1 MGARMRAFDW
11 SLTPLGPAAEW
22 PQSLKTA
29 VRIVLTSRQAMFVW
43 WGKDLINIYN
53 DPYKAIVGGKHPEA
67 LGQPAS
73 QVWREIWD
81 QVGPRVESAIRNDE
95 GTYDEALLLIMERN
109 GYPEETYYTFS
120 YSPVPN
126 DGGGI
131 GGIICANTD
140 DTQKI
145 IGERQL
151 ALLRDLAAATAD
163 ARTFDDACSRSA
175 GCLTGNPFDLPFAMI
190 YLTDPGRERLFLA
203 GTSGV
208 EPGHPAVP
216 DSVPFGEDRIWPF
229 AEVLRSH
236 SLRHISLPDDLA
248 ATLPRGPW
256 EYPPRQAVA
265 VPIAPSGQTGR
276 AGVLIV
282 GLNPVRLFD
291 DNYRG
296 FIDLVAA
303 QIAASIANAQAYEE
317 ERKRTQALA
326 ELDRAKTTFFSN
338 VSHEFRTP
346 LTLML
351 GPIDDILAKPAD
363 QVTPDNREL
372 LTIVHR
378 NGRRLLKLVNSLLDF
393 SRIEAGRV
401 RAVFQPVDLAAFTA
415 ELASVFR
422 AATENAGLRLVIDC
436 PPLPESAY
444 VDRDMWEKIV
454 LNLVSNAFK
463 YTLAGRIT
471 VSLRADETAGH
482 RSVLLS
488 VEDTGIGIPEDELP
502 RIFDRFH
509 RVEGARGRTQ
519 EGTGIGLA
527 LAMELVKLHGGVLG
541 VESVAGRGS
550 TFRVRLPLGKDHLP
564 ADRIDGG
571 KTLASTAIG
580 ADAFVEEALRWL
592 PDAGSVPA
600 QPLPSPTAEEETARL
615 PDVMDHGRPTVV
627 LADDNMDMREYVYRL
642 LSADYNVIAVADGR
656 QALRAVLERP
666 PDLVLTDVMMPN
678 LDGFGLLGAMRADP
692 RVASIPVILLSARA
706 GEEARVEGLQAG
718 ADDYLIKPF
727 SARELLARVAGTLAL
742 ARLRRLAFQREEELK
757 AETSNIL
764 ESITEGFIE
773 LDGGYNFT
781 YVNSAARNIFRMGW
795 DDLVGSDFRLLF
807 PEAVGTD
814 LESGLGRAMEQRVP
828 TNLVYHHMASDRW
841 YEINAYPAKHG
852 GLAVYF
858 RDITERRRSDE
869 VQAGYAR
876 IATLRFD
883 MAMALA
889 SGDGLAAVLQR
900 SATLLVEHLDM
911 AFARIWLIDREPAML
926 ELRASAGIY
935 TDLDGAHG
943 RVPVG
948 RFKIGRIA
956 ESRLPHL
963 TNDMGNDPEIGDPE
977 WAAREGMVGFA
988 GYPLVVDGHVVGVIA
1003 MFSRQPIADA
1013 VFSELAPLSDGLA
1026 QYIERKRAEEG
1037 LRDTQ
1042 RRLDAALAAGAI
1054 GTFRWDMVGNG
1065 LEWDEN
1071 LDRVFGLPPGETAR
1085 SLEEFIALVHPAD
1098 RPEVLAQC
1106 ERCMRDGADFDMYF
1120 RIVWPDGTE
1129 RWIADRGKTVLDDA
1143 GRPSFMAGAC
1153 IDITERKR
1161 AEEALTEA
1169 DRRKDEFL
1177 ATLAHELRNPLAPLR
1192 SGLEVMNLMGSDD
1205 PTVEEVRQMME
1216 RQLGQMVRLIDDL
1229 MDMSR
1234 ISRNRI
1240 ELRRGP
1246 VDIAGIVHDAVETSR
1261 PLIEGA
1267 AHTLRLELPAG
1278 PVMVDADATRLSQV
1292 FSNLLNNAAKYTEP
1306 GGHISLSV
1314 GPDGDTVVVAVED
1327 DGVGIPGEMLPG
1339 IFEMFTQVDQSLEKA
1354 RGGLGIGLTIVRRL
1368 VEMHGGTV
1376 EARSAGVGHGSRFM
1390 VRLPMLALHAGDAP
1404 AGTDGDSVTATRH
1417 RRILVVDDNRDSAL
1431 SMTMLLGMMNNEVRS
1446 AHDGREALRLGA
1458 AFLPDMVLLDIG
1470 MPGMNG
1476 YEVAR
1481 RIREESWGRNVVLV
1495 AVTGWGQPEDRRRS
1509 REAGFD
1515 HHLLKP
1521 VEPAMLTK
1529 LLTEVSAD
1537 L

>member
-1 MGARMRAFDW
+1 MNNSAPDRKADQDFLSGGGEMGERMRAFDW
-11 SLTPLGPAAEW
+11 SGTPLGPAAEW

-43 WGKDLINIYN
+43 WGKELINIYN

-145 IGERQL
+145 VGERQL

-175 GCLTGNPFDLPFAMI
+175 ACLAGNPFDLPFAMI
-190 YLTDPGRERLFLA
+190 YLADPNRERLFLA

-216 DSVPFGEDRIWPF
+216 DSVRVGEDIIWPF
-229 AEVLRSH
+229 AEALESH
-236 SLRHISLPDDLA
+236 SPRLISLPDDLA
-248 ATLPRGPW
+248 ATLPRGAW
-256 EYPPRQAVA
+256 EYPPGHAVA
-265 VPIAPSGQTGR
+265 VPIAPSGGTGR
-276 AGVLIV
+276 SGVLIV

-291 DNYRG
+291 DGYRG

-317 ERKRTQALA
+317 ERKRTEALA

-351 GPIDDILAKPAD
+351 GPIDDILAKPGE
-363 QVTPDNREL
+363 QLLPDNREM
-372 LTIVHR
+372 LTIVRR
-378 NGRRLLKLVNSLLDF
+378 NGQRLLKLVNSLLDF

-401 RAVFQPVDLAAFTA
+401 QATFQPIDLAACTA

-436 PPLPESAY
+436 PPLPDAVY

-463 YTLAGRIT
+463 YTLAGQIT
-471 VSLRADETAGH
+471 VSLRADEAG
-482 RSVLLS
+482 SVLLS
-488 VEDTGIGIPEDELP
+488 VADTGIGIPEDELP

-509 RVEGARGRTQ
+509 RVEGAGGRTQ

-541 VESVAGRGS
+541 VESQYGRGS
-550 TFRVRLPLGKDHLP
+550 TFRVCLPLGKEHLP
-564 ADRIDGG
+564 ADRIGG
-571 KTLASTAIG
+571 GQPLASTAIG

-592 PDAGSVPA
+592 PDTGSVPA
-600 QPLPSPTAEEETARL
+600 GSSRVPLAEDVPVWL
-615 PDVMDHGRPTVV
+615 PDVMDPGRPTVI
-627 LADDNMDMREYVYRL
+627 LADDNTDMREYVCRL

-656 QALRAVLERP
+656 QALRAVLERGA
-666 PDLVLTDVMMPN
+666 DLVLTDVMMPN
-678 LDGFGLLGAMRADP
+678 LDGFGLLSAMRADP
-692 RVASIPVILLSARA
+692 RTASIPVILLSARA

-773 LDGGYNFT
+773 LDGGYHFT

-795 DDLVGSDFRLLF
+795 DDLVGSDFRAVF

-814 LESGLGRAMEQRVP
+814 LESGLGRAMEGRVA
-828 TNLVYHHMASDRW
+828 TNLLHHHMASNRW
-841 YEINAYPAKHG
+841 YEVNAYPAKHG

-869 VQAGYAR
+869 AQAAHAR

-883 MAMALA
+883 MAMSLA
-889 SGDGLAAVLQR
+889 SGDDLAAVLQR
-900 SATLLVEHLDM
+900 SAALLVEHLDM
-911 AFARIWLIDREPAML
+911 AFVRIWLIDREPAML
-926 ELRASAGIY
+926 ELRASAGIH
-935 TDLDGAHG
+935 THLDGPHG

-948 RFKIGRIA
+948 QFKIGRIA
-956 ESRLPHL
+956 ESRQPHL
-963 TNDMGNDPEIGDPE
+963 TNDVRHDPEIGDPE

-988 GYPLVVDGHVVGVIA
+988 GYPLVVDGHVVGVLA
-1003 MFSRQPIADA
+1003 MFSRGPIADA

-1026 QYIERKRAEEG
+1026 QYIERKR
-1037 LRDTQ
+1037 
-1042 RRLDAALAAGAI
+1042 
-1054 GTFRWDMVGNG
+1054 
-1065 LEWDEN
+1065 
-1071 LDRVFGLPPGETAR
+1071 
-1085 SLEEFIALVHPAD
+1085 
-1098 RPEVLAQC
+1098 
-1106 ERCMRDGADFDMYF
+1106 
-1120 RIVWPDGTE
+1120 
-1129 RWIADRGKTVLDDA
+1129 
-1143 GRPSFMAGAC
+1143 
-1153 IDITERKR
+1153 
-1161 AEEALTEA
+1161 
-1169 DRRKDEFL
+1169 
-1177 ATLAHELRNPLAPLR
+1177 
-1192 SGLEVMNLMGSDD
+1192 
-1205 PTVEEVRQMME
+1205 
-1216 RQLGQMVRLIDDL
+1216 
-1229 MDMSR
+1229 
-1234 ISRNRI
+1234 
-1240 ELRRGP
+1240 
-1246 VDIAGIVHDAVETSR
+1246 
-1261 PLIEGA
+1261 
-1267 AHTLRLELPAG
+1267 
-1278 PVMVDADATRLSQV
+1278 
-1292 FSNLLNNAAKYTEP
+1292 
-1306 GGHISLSV
+1306 
-1314 GPDGDTVVVAVED
+1314 
-1327 DGVGIPGEMLPG
+1327 
-1339 IFEMFTQVDQSLEKA
+1339 
-1354 RGGLGIGLTIVRRL
+1354 
-1368 VEMHGGTV
+1368 
-1376 EARSAGVGHGSRFM
+1376 
-1390 VRLPMLALHAGDAP
+1390 
-1404 AGTDGDSVTATRH
+1404 
-1417 RRILVVDDNRDSAL
+1417 
-1431 SMTMLLGMMNNEVRS
+1431 
-1446 AHDGREALRLGA
+1446 
-1458 AFLPDMVLLDIG
+1458 
-1470 MPGMNG
+1470 
-1476 YEVAR
+1476 
-1481 RIREESWGRNVVLV
+1481 
-1495 AVTGWGQPEDRRRS
+1495 
-1509 REAGFD
+1509 
-1515 HHLLKP
+1515 
-1521 VEPAMLTK
+1521 
-1529 LLTEVSAD
+1529 
-1537 L
+1537 